1 MLPHPVTSCMIAED
15 RFQEQLRDA
24 ARQRRAAS
32 AETRARSRPT
42 TGWPA
47 RLAAISWITGLRL
60 RVRGATRVL
69 ATDPR
74 ERGSARS
81 VHPAA

>member
-1 MLPHPVTSCMIAED
+1 MLPHPVTSCMIAEN

-24 ARQRRAAS
+24 AQQRHAAS

-47 RLAAISWITGLRL
+47 GLAASPWITGLRL
-60 RVRGATRVL
+60 HLRGATRGQL
-69 ATDPR
+69 ISAL
-74 ERGSARS
+74 ERGTVQSA
-81 VHPAA
+81 